1 MIDDPISKYLLAV
14 YPKTSALADGTS
26 VTVRTLIPQDRA
38 EVGAF
43 FERVPEEDRTFLK
56 EDLLNREEVEIWL
69 DEIDVDRETVMVA
82 QAGKRII
89 GTAVLE
95 RQRNAARGGRARIET
110 GLRNAIAR
118 AQLPPDLDTA
128 RAASVVQ
135 AFLGGVLRDWLLDR
149 GSIALPRDAEY
160 LADACIGMLRHSQ
173 SLRMSAL
180 QVSCAS
186 PPYVAGSNGKRGVT
200 NPRRNGGQQTE

>member
-1 MIDDPISKYLLAV
+1 MADDPISKYLLAV

-95 RQRNAARGGRARIET
+95 RQRNGWARHVGEIRIVADPAFRRR
-110 GLRNAIAR
+110 GLGYLL
-118 AQLPPDLDTA
+118 AQTIFDLAKNCGVEKLTA
-128 RAASVVQ
+128 EMVADEPGPIRVFKQ
-135 AFLGGVLRDWLLDR
+135 LGFRTEATLND
-149 GSIALPRDAEY
+149 
-160 LADACIGMLRHSQ
+160 
-173 SLRMSAL
+173 
-180 QVSCAS
+180 QV
-186 PPYVAGSNGKRGVT
+186 KD
-200 NPRRNGGQQTE
+200 RNGSKHDLLVMAHYMGM